1 MPFDENLFE
10 SNQMMKDY
18 WNRSTSERAIDYAR
32 DVVHEET
39 ALPEDGEA
47 AVYQE
52 LRQLSEQSYRPQS
65 AGFVARPSVPLA
77 DSFAATDSFGLG
89 AVVQPKSRAASGTN
103 GLIVA
108 GVAVAALLVVLFF
121 GGAFNPNS
129 EARQATARGGSP
141 RGSPSRSRRV

>member
-18 WNRSTSERAIDYAR
+18 WSRTTAERSIEYAR

-52 LRQLSEQSYRPQS
+52 LRQLSEQSYRPAS
-65 AGFVARPSVPLA
+65 SGYVSRPSAPLA
-77 DSFAATDSFGLG
+77 DVFMSAEG
-89 AVVQPKSRAASGTN
+89 AIVRPKARDASGTN
-103 GLIVA
+103 SAIVA
-108 GVAVAALLVVLFF
+108 GVAVAILALILFF
-121 GGAFNPNS
+121 SMRQKGGP
-129 EARQATARGGSP
+129 EGARVVSARPAGA
-141 RGSPSRSRRV
+141 SPSRSRRV